1 MAGESAD
8 IVKQNE
14 AGLVFEPEDSDALYQ
29 YLLKL
34 KSDTQLYATLKTNGL
49 AAAKKY
55 DRTHLANEFLGLL
68 SDLPR

>member
-34 KSDTQLYATLKTNGL
+34 KSDQPLYATLKANGL

-68 SDLPR
+68 SELPR

>member
-1 MAGESAD
+1 LHGVAGESAD

-34 KSDTQLYATLKTNGL
+34 KSDTQLYATLKTRPCCRE
-49 AAAKKY
+49 KI
-55 DRTHLANEFLGLL
+55 
-68 SDLPR
+68 